1 MIDIEQTKNYNILAI
16 NLDGLRKDKMLLSNS
31 LKSLIE
37 KSYYFSEMDTVAP
50 YTFASIHSIFTGMYS
65 SSHGVNA
72 YYNMFKF
79 RKDEV
84 TTLAQVLKKNNYYT
98 CCDINSE
105 AIIPEQGFDEYNIY
119 DEQKINFTKRHCE
132 LIKKLSTKKF
142 FLFLQNTEIHNK
154 FVREIVENTKE
165 NSLDEDYCNSVKENS
180 LKYESY
186 LGIIDSYIESIRK
199 ILDELQIYE
208 KTILIIFS
216 DHGTSLGEKN
226 GERFYGVYLYDYT
239 LNVFS
244 IICIPNQSSKTIT
257 KQCRTIDIFPTILEL
272 IKSPRSELLKNQGES
287 LISLI
292 NNVDSKDRE
301 VFAETGG
308 LYGPWPSPK
317 KHNVFCLKS
326 DFKKIIY
333 NDTPETWEFYNL
345 KDDPDE
351 IVNIYNP
358 NSNEIIK
365 MKNRLFSYLKQNKI
379 KTKLE
384 LN

>member
-1 MIDIEQTKNYNILAI
+1 MDYSKDFNIIVI
-16 NLDGLRKDKMLLSNS
+16 NLDGLRRDKLSLCPI
-31 LKSLIE
+31 LKALSE
-37 KSYYFSEMDTVAP
+37 QSYYFSQMNTVTP
-50 YTFASIHSIFTGMYS
+50 YTFASLHAIFSGLYPS
-65 SSHGVNA
+65 SNGVNA

-79 RKDEV
+79 KKDEV

-119 DEQKINFTKRHCE
+119 DEQKIDFTKRHCE
-132 LIKKLSTKKF
+132 LIKKLSGKKF

-365 MKNRLFSYLKQNKI
+365 MKNRLFNYLKQNKI

>member
-1 MIDIEQTKNYNILAI
+1 MIDIEQTKDFNILAI
-16 NLDGLRKDKMLLSNS
+16 NLDGLRRDKVLLSNS

-37 KSYYFSEMDTVAP
+37 RNYYFSEMNTVAP
-50 YTFASIHSIFTGMYS
+50 YTFASIHSIFTGMYP

-79 RKDEV
+79 KKDEV

-119 DEQKINFTKRHCE
+119 DEQKIDFTKRHCE
-132 LIKKLSTKKF
+132 LIKKLSGKKF

-244 IICIPNQSSKTIT
+244 IICIPNQSKVCATQS
-257 KQCRTIDIFPTILEL
+257 QVHQEDHLRH
-272 IKSPRSELLKNQGES
+272 LL
-287 LISLI
+287 
-292 NNVDSKDRE
+292 
-301 VFAETGG
+301 F
-308 LYGPWPSPK
+308 
-317 KHNVFCLKS
+317 
-326 DFKKIIY
+326 
-333 NDTPETWEFYNL
+333 
-345 KDDPDE
+345 
-351 IVNIYNP
+351 
-358 NSNEIIK
+358 
-365 MKNRLFSYLKQNKI
+365 LFL
-379 KTKLE
+379 
-384 LN
+384 